1 MARRFSGD
9 VRLTISGCADLWNV
23 KLKAQGCSPVEGEVT
38 LEKGY
43 CNLHGEEE
51 AINQAARLFLA
62 RCEAEEK
69 GAILKTA
76 AKTKKGIWHVSDE
89 MAYRFPGERTDRRT
103 K

>member
-23 KLKAQGCSPVEGEVT
+23 KLKAQGCSPVEGEVR

-43 CNLHGEEE
+43 CNLNGEAA
-51 AINQAARLFLA
+51 AISQAARLFLE
-62 RCEAEEK
+62 RCEAEGK
-69 GAILKTA
+69 ASILKTA
-76 AKTKKGIWHVSDE
+76 AKTKRGWHVSDE

-103 K
+103 R